1 VECVDRY
8 PAGIQAPGMKIDNVA
23 GKVPSAGIHSRV
35 ASVRRPGEGAIL
47 RAGKKIHSQNNR
59 TGARFDLMSAHN
71 LSHDYQSTVA
81 PRLDDDDDEGEET
94 VVKNTPPPVGAMIQ
108 KKFLEQRKIFL
119 WGAVTDE
126 SAKDLTEK
134 LLYLETTGPGKE
146 ITFYMNT
153 PGGSIT
159 AGMAVYDTIKLISSP
174 VTIVV
179 TGMAAS
185 MGSILLSAAK
195 KGRRLIFPHARVLI
209 HQPLITGRMVGPASD
224 INIQAQEMEKLRAE
238 LNEILATASGQPIDK
253 VAKDSDRDFYL
264 NAREA
269 IAYGL
274 ADKIVE
280 KI

>member
-1 VECVDRY
+1 
-8 PAGIQAPGMKIDNVA
+8 
-23 GKVPSAGIHSRV
+23 
-35 ASVRRPGEGAIL
+35 
-47 RAGKKIHSQNNR
+47 
-59 TGARFDLMSAHN
+59 MSAKN
-71 LSHDYQSTVA
+71 LTREYQNPVL
-81 PRLDDDDDEGEET
+81 PRLDDDDDDEPQET
-94 VVKNTPPPVGAMIQ
+94 GAKNLPAPVGAMIQ

-134 LLYLETTGPGKE
+134 LLYLETTAPGQA

-159 AGMAVYDTIKLISSP
+159 AGMAVYDTIKLITSP

-185 MGSILLSAAK
+185 MGSILLCAAK
-195 KGRRLIFPHARVLI
+195 KGRRLIYPHARVLI

-224 INIQAQEMEKLRAE
+224 INIQAKEMEKLRTE
-238 LNEILATASGQPIDK
+238 LNQILATASGQSLEK

-264 NAREA
+264 NAQEA

-280 KI
+280 SV